1 MPDAENSQNQLAD
14 NLLSL
19 HQQINKQVNYSMVA
33 TEEEGMV
40 LQLADGSIQAGNMAC
55 ERILGLTAEQLM
67 GRTSVDHPWQSIH
80 EDGSP
85 FPGETH
91 PAMVALR
98 TGKPCLNVV
107 MGLYKPN
114 GQLVWLVLNSQP
126 LFLAGG
132 TTPYAVVTTFSEITE
147 SANMPL
153 SASLTEQQTEYQ
165 AANISEQDTES
176 ALRHNERF
184 ELAAVNCLFYDWE
197 ISRGTVERTQGI
209 TALLGYTLEEAEPTQ
224 QWWQQL
230 VHPDDLQRVNEEFK
244 ISLANG
250 NRYKIE
256 YRVRHKDG
264 HYVWLQERGFV
275 EQDAEGRVI
284 RIVGISLDISDAL
297 WQDLRL
303 RKKTEADLQESIERI
318 ELATTAANLG
328 MWFWDLTTNELI
340 FTSKCNELFGF
351 APATTITYELF
362 RNRLHPEDRQRTDEA
377 VSSAVAQ
384 KLDYNIEYRAV
395 WTDNSVHWLAAK
407 GRGFYDADGQPIR
420 MMGTIQDISERKQAE
435 ETLRQSEENYR
446 FLADTIPEMVWTK
459 DAEGKTTYVNQ
470 RWQEYTGLSLEETAG
485 YGWRKV
491 LHPDDLEISAQLW
504 TEALQNGTPYE
515 AEHRYLRAADGTYR
529 WHLVRGLPIKD
540 DQGRVVKWFGTCTDI
555 HQQKQIDEERAQIL
569 EREKAAR
576 LEAEAA
582 NRIKDEFLA
591 VLSHELR
598 SPLNPILGWAKL
610 LKTRKFDEAATFR
623 ALDTIERNAK
633 LQIQLI
639 DDLLDVSRILRGKLC
654 LNFAAFD
661 LAIII
666 NAAIE
671 TVKLAAQDKSIEI
684 DLHIE
689 PNVGKVLCDFN
700 RLQQVVGNLL
710 NNAVKFTPAG
720 GQVDIRLSVGRGQ
733 GGQEDK
739 RTRGQGG
746 QGRISPPS
754 PPLPHTT
761 LPVSTYAEIT
771 ITDTGKGISSE
782 FLPHVFEYFRQADS
796 STTRNHGGLGLGL
809 SIVRHLVELHGGTV
823 TAESPGEG
831 RGATFIVR
839 LPLIEESSKQ
849 EKENKAEAENTN
861 SLPLAGIRIL
871 LVDDEIDTRDFM
883 SFLLQQDGATVSEA
897 SSASEALEAFAQS
910 PPDILLSDLG
920 MPLVDGYSL
929 MAQIRSMSPE
939 QGGQIPAIALS
950 AYAGESDRDRAFAAG
965 FQKHVAK
972 PVEPTELLAL
982 IIDLLG

>member
-1 MPDAENSQNQLAD
+1 MPHAEKFQNQLAD

-19 HQQINKQVNYSMVA
+19 HQQINKQANYSMVA
-33 TEEEGMV
+33 TVEEGMV
-40 LQLADGSIQAGNMAC
+40 LQLADGTIQAGNTAC
-55 ERILGLTAEQLM
+55 DRILGLTAEQVI
-67 GRTSVDHPWQSIH
+67 GHSSVDHPCQWIH

-85 FPGETH
+85 FSRESH
-91 PAMVALR
+91 PAMVALQ

-114 GQLVWLVLNSQP
+114 GQLVWLLLNSQP

-132 TTPYAVVTTFSEITE
+132 TTPLAVVTTFSEIKKSTG
-147 SANMPL
+147 A
-153 SASLTEQQTEYQ
+153 ASVPHKYQPARVSKQDIEIALPNNEQ
-165 AANISEQDTES
+165 
-176 ALRHNERF
+176 F

-197 ISRGTVERTQGI
+197 VSRGTVERTQGL
-209 TALLGYTLEEAEPTQ
+209 TALLGYTQPEAKPTQ

-230 VHPDDLQRVNEEFK
+230 VHPDDLQRVDDEFK
-244 ISLANG
+244 ASLAHSD
-250 NRYKIE
+250 RYKIE

-264 HYVWLQERGFV
+264 HYVWLQDRGFV
-275 EQDAEGRVI
+275 ERDADNCVF
-284 RIVGISLDISDAL
+284 RIVGIGIDISD
-297 WQDLRL
+297 
-303 RKKTEADLQESIERI
+303 RKKTEADLQQSEERI
-318 ELATTAANLG
+318 RLATTAANLG

-340 FTSKCNELFGF
+340 WTSKCKELFGF
-351 APATTITYELF
+351 PPDTTITYELF
-362 RNRLHPEDRQRTDEA
+362 RDRLHPEDRDRTDEA
-377 VSSAVAQ
+377 VSCAVAQ
-384 KLDYNIEYRAV
+384 KLDYDIEYRAV
-395 WTDNSVHWLAAK
+395 WTDGSVHWLAAK
-407 GRGFYDADGQPIR
+407 GRGFYDADGEPVR
-420 MMGTIQDISERKQAE
+420 MMGTAQDISDRKQAE
-435 ETLRQSEENYR
+435 ETLRQSEERYR
-446 FLADTIPEMVWTK
+446 LLADTIPEMVWTT
-459 DAEGKTTYVNQ
+459 DAEGLVTYVNQ
-470 RWQEYTGLSLEETAG
+470 RWQEYTGLSLEEIAR
-485 YGWRKV
+485 YGRKKV
-491 LHPDDLEISAQLW
+491 LHPDDVEISTQLW

-515 AEHRYLRAADGTYR
+515 IEHRYLRAADGTYR

-540 DQGRVVKWFGTCTDI
+540 HQGRVVKWFGTCTDI

-569 EREKAAR
+569 EREKTAR

-598 SPLNPILGWAKL
+598 SPLNPILGWTKL

-639 DDLLDVSRILRGKLC
+639 DDLLDVSRILRGKVC

-661 LAIII
+661 LASII

-671 TVKLAAQDKSIEI
+671 TVKLAAQEKSIEMH
-684 DLHIE
+684 LQIE

-720 GQVDIRLSVGRGQ
+720 GRVDIKLSVCRGQ
-733 GGQEDK
+733 GDK
-739 RTRGQGG
+739 ETRRQGDKGTRGQGDKENNSSFP
-746 QGRISPPS
+746 RS
-754 PPLPHTT
+754 
-761 LPVSTYAEIT
+761 STYAKIT
-771 ITDTGKGISSE
+771 VTDTGKGISSE

-796 STTRNHGGLGLGL
+796 SITRNHGGLGLGL
-809 SIVRHLVELHGGTV
+809 SIVRHLVELHGGNV
-823 TAESPGEG
+823 TAKSAGEG
-831 RGATFIVR
+831 KGATFILR
-839 LPLIEESSKQ
+839 LPLIQERSKQ
-849 EKENKAEAENTN
+849 EKEKKTEAENIN
-861 SLPLAGIRIL
+861 SLPLLGIRIL

-883 SFLLQQDGATVSEA
+883 SFLLQQYGATVTEA
-897 SSASEALEAFAQS
+897 SSASQALEAFAES

-929 MAQIRSMSPE
+929 MTQIRSMSGE
-939 QGGQIPAIALS
+939 QSGQIPAIALS

-965 FQKHVAK
+965 FQKHLAK

>member
-1 MPDAENSQNQLAD
+1 MPDAEKSQNELAD

-19 HQQINKQVNYSMVA
+19 HQQINKQANYSMIA
-33 TEEEGMV
+33 TEEEGIV
-40 LQLADGSIQAGNMAC
+40 LQLADGTIQAGNTAC

-67 GRTSVDHPWQSIH
+67 GQTSVDHPWQSIR

-114 GQLVWLVLNSQP
+114 GQLVWLLLNSQP

-132 TTPYAVVTTFSEITE
+132 TIPYAVVTTFSETRK
-147 SANMPL
+147 SANMAHQPIVP
-153 SASLTEQQTEYQ
+153 SVGEYQ
-165 AANISEQDTES
+165 TYLPPEQDTEI

-209 TALLGYTLEEAEPTQ
+209 TALLGYTQQEAEPTQ
-224 QWWQQL
+224 EWWQQL
-230 VHPDDLQRVNEEFK
+230 VHPDDLQRVNDEFK

-250 NRYKIE
+250 NGYKIE
-256 YRVRHKDG
+256 YRMRHKDG
-264 HYVWLQERGFV
+264 HYLWLQDRGFV

-284 RIVGISLDISDAL
+284 RIVGISIDISD
-297 WQDLRL
+297 
-303 RKKTEADLQESIERI
+303 RKKTEADLRESEERI
-318 ELATTAANLG
+318 RLATTAANLG

-340 FTSKCNELFGF
+340 WTSKCKELFGF
-351 APATTITYELF
+351 APDTIITYELF

-377 VSSAVAQ
+377 VSCAVAQ
-384 KLDYNIEYRAV
+384 KRDYNIEYRAV

-420 MMGTIQDISERKQAE
+420 MMGTIQDISDRKQAE

-446 FLADTIPEMVWTK
+446 FLADTIPEMVWTR
-459 DAEGKTTYVNQ
+459 DADGEATYVNQ

-720 GQVDIRLSVGRGQ
+720 GRIDIRLSVGMGQ
-733 GGQEDK
+733 GAGG
-739 RTRGQGG
+739 RGQGG

-754 PPLPHTT
+754 PPLPRSPT
-761 LPVSTYAEIT
+761 PPSTYAEIT
-771 ITDTGKGISSE
+771 VTDTGKGISSE

-849 EKENKAEAENTN
+849 EKENKVEAENTN

-883 SFLLQQDGATVSEA
+883 SFLLRQDGATVSEA
-897 SSASEALEAFAQS
+897 SSATEALEAFAQS

-965 FQKHVAK
+965 FQKHIAK

>member
-1 MPDAENSQNQLAD
+1 MPDAEKFQNQLAD

-19 HQQINKQVNYSMVA
+19 HQQINKQTNYSMVA
-33 TEEEGMV
+33 TVEEGMV
-40 LQLADGSIQAGNMAC
+40 LQFADGTIQAGNTAC
-55 ERILGLTAEQLM
+55 DRILGLTVEQII
-67 GRTSVDHPWQSIH
+67 GHTSVDYPWQSIH
-80 EDGSP
+80 EDGS
-85 FPGETH
+85 FFWRETH
-91 PAMVALR
+91 PAMVALQ

-114 GQLVWLVLNSQP
+114 GELVWLLLNSQP

-132 TTPYAVVTTFSEITE
+132 TTPFAVVTTFSEIRK
-147 SANMPL
+147 SVNMPHQP
-153 SASLTEQQTEYQ
+153 SRVC
-165 AANISEQDTES
+165 EQDTEI
-176 ALRHNERF
+176 ALPDNKQF
-184 ELAAVNCLFYDWE
+184 DLAAVNCLFYDWE
-197 ISRGTVERTQGI
+197 ISRGTVERTQGL
-209 TALLGYTLEEAEPTQ
+209 TELLGYTQQEIEPTQ

-230 VHPDDLQRVNEEFK
+230 VHPDDLQRVDDEFK
-244 ISLANG
+244 ASLANG
-250 NRYKIE
+250 DRYKIE

-264 HYVWLQERGFV
+264 HYVWLQDRGFV
-275 EQDAEGRVI
+275 EQDADNRSV
-284 RIVGISLDISDAL
+284 RIVGMRIDISEG
-297 WQDLRL
+297 
-303 RKKTEADLQESIERI
+303 KKTEADLQQSEERI
-318 ELATTAANLG
+318 RLATTAANLG
-328 MWFWDLTTNELI
+328 MWFWDLTTDELI

-351 APATTITYELF
+351 APDTTITYELF
-362 RNRLHPEDRQRTDEA
+362 LNTLHPEDRQRTDEA
-377 VSSAVAQ
+377 VSCALAQ
-384 KLDYNIEYRAV
+384 KVDYDIEYRAV
-395 WTDNSVHWLAAK
+395 WADGSVHWLAAK
-407 GRGFYDADGQPIR
+407 GRGFYNADELPVR
-420 MMGTIQDISERKQAE
+420 MMGTVQDISERKQAE
-435 ETLRQSEENYR
+435 ETLRESEERYR
-446 FLADTIPEMVWTK
+446 LLADSIPEMVWTT
-459 DAEGKTTYVNQ
+459 DAEGKATYVNQ
-470 RWQEYTGLSLEETAG
+470 HWQEYTGLTLEETAG

-504 TEALQNGTPYE
+504 VEALQNGTPYE
-515 AEHRYLRAADGTYR
+515 IEHRYLRVADGTYR
-529 WHLVRGLPIKD
+529 WYLVRGLPIKD
-540 DQGRVVKWFGTCTDI
+540 DQGRIVKWFGTCTDI
-555 HQQKQIDEERAQIL
+555 HQQKQIEEERVQIL

-598 SPLNPILGWAKL
+598 SPLNPILGWTKL
-610 LKTRKFDEAATFR
+610 LKSRKFDEAATFR

-639 DDLLDVSRILRGKLC
+639 DDLLDVSRILRGKLS

-671 TVKLAAQDKSIEI
+671 TVKLAAQDKSIEMH
-684 DLHIE
+684 LQIE

-720 GQVDIRLSVGRGQ
+720 GRIDIRLSLC
-733 GGQEDK
+733 
-739 RTRGQGG
+739 RGQGG
-746 QGRISPPS
+746 QGGLLGGISPLSPPS
-754 PPLPHTT
+754 APLP
-761 LPVSTYAEIT
+761 LPRYAEIT
-771 ITDTGKGISSE
+771 VTDTGKGISSE

-796 STTRNHGGLGLGL
+796 STTRNYGGLGLGL
-809 SIVRHLVELHGGTV
+809 SIVRHLVELHGGSV
-823 TAESPGEG
+823 TAESAGEG
-831 RGATFIVR
+831 KGATFIVR

-849 EKENKAEAENTN
+849 EKENKTEAENIN

-883 SFLLQQDGATVSEA
+883 SFLLQQYGATVTEA
-897 SSASEALEAFAQS
+897 SSASEALKTFAQS

-929 MAQIRSMSPE
+929 MTQIRSMSSE

-950 AYAGESDRDRAFAAG
+950 AYAGESDRSRAFAAG
-965 FQKHVAK
+965 FQKHLAK
-972 PVEPTELLAL
+972 PVDPTELVAL

>member
-1 MPDAENSQNQLAD
+1 MPDAEKSQNELAD

-19 HQQINKQVNYSMVA
+19 HQQINKQANYSMIA
-33 TEEEGMV
+33 TEEEGIV
-40 LQLADGSIQAGNMAC
+40 LQLADGTIQAGNTAC

-67 GRTSVDHPWQSIH
+67 GQTSVDHPWQSIH

-91 PAMVALR
+91 PAMIALR

-114 GQLVWLVLNSQP
+114 GQLVWLLLNSQP

-132 TTPYAVVTTFSEITE
+132 TTPYAVVTTFSEIRK
-147 SANMPL
+147 SANIPHQPIA
-153 SASLTEQQTEYQ
+153 ASVPEYQ
-165 AANISEQDTES
+165 ASLPPEQDTEI
-176 ALRHNERF
+176 ALRDNERF

-197 ISRGTVERTQGI
+197 ISRGTVERTEGI
-209 TALLGYTLEEAEPTQ
+209 TALLGYTQQEAEPTQ
-224 QWWQQL
+224 EWWQQV
-230 VHPDDLQRVNEEFK
+230 VHPDDLQRVNDEFK
-244 ISLANG
+244 ATLAEG

-264 HYVWLQERGFV
+264 HYVWLQDRGFV
-275 EQDAEGRVI
+275 EQDGEGRVI
-284 RIVGISLDISDAL
+284 RIVGISIDISD
-297 WQDLRL
+297 

-318 ELATTAANLG
+318 RLATTAANLG

-340 FTSKCNELFGF
+340 WTSKCKELFGF
-351 APATTITYELF
+351 APDTTITYELF

-377 VSSAVAQ
+377 VSCAVAQ

-420 MMGTIQDISERKQAE
+420 MMGTIQDISDRKQAE

-446 FLADTIPEMVWTK
+446 FLADTIPEMVWTR
-459 DAEGKTTYVNQ
+459 DAEGEATYVNQ

-661 LAIII
+661 LAVVI

-720 GQVDIRLSVGRGQ
+720 GRIDIRLSVGMAQ
-733 GGQEDK
+733 GAGG
-739 RTRGQGG
+739 RGQGG

-754 PPLPHTT
+754 PPIPHSPTP
-761 LPVSTYAEIT
+761 LSTYAQIT
-771 ITDTGKGISSE
+771 VTDTGKGISSE

-809 SIVRHLVELHGGTV
+809 SIVRHLVE
-823 TAESPGEG
+823 
-831 RGATFIVR
+831 
-839 LPLIEESSKQ
+839 
-849 EKENKAEAENTN
+849 
-861 SLPLAGIRIL
+861 
-871 LVDDEIDTRDFM
+871 
-883 SFLLQQDGATVSEA
+883 
-897 SSASEALEAFAQS
+897 
-910 PPDILLSDLG
+910 
-920 MPLVDGYSL
+920 
-929 MAQIRSMSPE
+929 
-939 QGGQIPAIALS
+939 
-950 AYAGESDRDRAFAAG
+950 
-965 FQKHVAK
+965 
-972 PVEPTELLAL
+972 
-982 IIDLLG
+982 

>member
-1 MPDAENSQNQLAD
+1 
-14 NLLSL
+14 
-19 HQQINKQVNYSMVA
+19 
-33 TEEEGMV
+33 
-40 LQLADGSIQAGNMAC
+40 
-55 ERILGLTAEQLM
+55 
-67 GRTSVDHPWQSIH
+67 
-80 EDGSP
+80 
-85 FPGETH
+85 
-91 PAMVALR
+91 MVALR

-126 LFLAGG
+126 LFLAGV
-132 TTPYAVVTTFSEITE
+132 TTPLAVVTTFSEITE
-147 SANMPL
+147 SANMPHQPIA
-153 SASLTEQQTEYQ
+153 ASVPEYQTAKMSEQQTE
-165 AANISEQDTES
+165 I

-209 TALLGYTLEEAEPTQ
+209 TALLGYTQQEASPTQ

-230 VHPDDLQRVNEEFK
+230 VHPDDLQRVDEEFK
-244 ISLANG
+244 ASLANG
-250 NRYKIE
+250 DRYKIE

-264 HYVWLQERGFV
+264 HYVWLQDRGFV
-275 EQDAEGRVI
+275 EQNGEGRVV
-284 RIVGISLDISDAL
+284 RIVGIRIDIND
-297 WQDLRL
+297 
-303 RKKTEADLQESIERI
+303 RKKTEADLRESEERI
-318 ELATTAANLG
+318 RLATTAANLG
-328 MWFWDLTTNELI
+328 MWFWDLTTDELI
-340 FTSKCNELFGF
+340 FTSKCKELFGF
-351 APATTITYELF
+351 APDTTITYELF
-362 RNRLHPEDRQRTDEA
+362 LNRLHPEDQQRTDEA
-377 VSSAVAQ
+377 VSCALAQ
-384 KLDYNIEYRAV
+384 KLDYNLEYRAI
-395 WTDNSVHWLAAK
+395 WADNSVHWLAAK
-407 GRGFYDADGQPIR
+407 GRGFYDVFDKPIR
-420 MMGTIQDISERKQAE
+420 MMGTVQDISEHKQVE
-435 ETLRQSEENYR
+435 ETLRQSEERYR
-446 FLADTIPEMVWTK
+446 FLADTIPEMVWTTN
-459 DAEGKTTYVNQ
+459 AEGMATYVNQ
-470 RWQEYTGLSLEETAG
+470 RWQEYTGLSLEETID

-491 LHPDDLEISAQLW
+491 LHPDDLEKSVQLW
-504 TEALQNGTPYE
+504 TEALQNGIPYE
-515 AEHRYLRAADGTYR
+515 LEHRYLRVADGTYR

-555 HQQKQIDEERAQIL
+555 HQQKQIEEERARIL
-569 EREKAAR
+569 EIEKAAR

-610 LKTRKFDEAATFR
+610 LKSRKFDEAATFR

-639 DDLLDVSRILRGKLC
+639 DDLLDVSRILRGKLS

-661 LAIII
+661 LTIVI

-671 TVKLAAQDKSIEI
+671 TVKLAAQDKSIEMH
-684 DLHIE
+684 LQIE

-720 GQVDIRLSVGRGQ
+720 GRIDIRLSVGRGQ
-733 GGQEDK
+733 GAGGRE
-739 RTRGQGG
+739 QGEFVFA
-746 QGRISPPS
+746 SPSSS
-754 PPLPHTT
+754 PT
-761 LPVSTYAEIT
+761 PVSTYAEIT
-771 ITDTGKGISSE
+771 VSDTGKGISSE

-831 RGATFIVR
+831 KGATFIVR

-849 EKENKAEAENTN
+849 EKENKTEAENIN
-861 SLPLAGIRIL
+861 SLPLAGIQIL

-883 SFLLQQDGATVSEA
+883 SFLLQQHGATVSEA

-929 MAQIRSMSPE
+929 ISQIRSMSPS

-965 FQKHVAK
+965 FQKHLAK

-982 IIDLLG
+982 IADLLG

>member
-1 MPDAENSQNQLAD
+1 MPDAEKSQNQLAE

-19 HQQINKQVNYSMVA
+19 HQQINKQANYSMVA
-33 TEEEGMV
+33 TDEEGMV
-40 LQLADGSIQAGNMAC
+40 LQLADGTIQAGNTAC
-55 ERILGLTAEQLM
+55 ERILGLTAEQLI

-91 PAMVALR
+91 PAMVALQ

-114 GQLVWLVLNSQP
+114 GQLVWLLLNSQP

-132 TTPYAVVTTFSEITE
+132 TTAYAVVTTFSEIKK
-147 SANMPL
+147 
-153 SASLTEQQTEYQ
+153 SASRHQTEYQ
-165 AANISEQDTES
+165 AASISEQDREI
-176 ALRHNERF
+176 ALRHNEQF

-197 ISRGTVERTQGI
+197 ISRGTVERTQGL
-209 TALLGYTLEEAEPTQ
+209 TTLLGYTQQEASPTQ
-224 QWWQQL
+224 KWWQQL
-230 VHPDDLQRVNEEFK
+230 VHPDELQRVDEEFK
-244 ISLANG
+244 ISLAKG
-250 NRYKIE
+250 DRYKIE

-264 HYVWLQERGFV
+264 RYVWLQDRGFV
-275 EQDAEGRVI
+275 ERDADNRTV
-284 RIVGISLDISDAL
+284 RIVGIIIDISD
-297 WQDLRL
+297 
-303 RKKTEADLQESIERI
+303 RKKTEADLQQSEERI
-318 ELATTAANLG
+318 RLATTAANLG
-328 MWFWDLTTNELI
+328 MWFWDLTTDELI
-340 FTSKCNELFGF
+340 WTSKCKELFGF
-351 APATTITYELF
+351 PLDTTITYELF
-362 RNRLHPEDRQRTDEA
+362 LNTLHPEDRQRTDEA
-377 VSSAVAQ
+377 VSSALAR
-384 KLDYNIEYRAV
+384 KLDYDIQYRAV
-395 WTDNSVHWLAAK
+395 WADKSVHWLAAK
-407 GRGFYDADGQPIR
+407 GRGFYDVFDKPIR
-420 MMGTIQDISERKQAE
+420 MMGTVQDISERKQAE
-435 ETLRQSEENYR
+435 ETLRQSEERYR
-446 FLADTIPEMVWTK
+446 FLADTIPEMVWTTN
-459 DAEGKTTYVNQ
+459 AEGLATYVNQ
-470 RWQEYTGLSLEETAG
+470 RWQEYTGLNLEETVG

-491 LHPDDLEISAQLW
+491 LHPDDLEKSVQLW
-504 TEALQNGTPYE
+504 TEALSNGTPYE
-515 AEHRYLRAADGTYR
+515 IEHRYLRVADGTYR

-540 DQGRVVKWFGTCTDI
+540 DQGRIIKWFGTCTDI

-610 LKTRKFDEAATFR
+610 LKSRKFDEAATFR

-639 DDLLDVSRILRGKLC
+639 DDLLDVSRILRGKLS
-654 LNFAAFD
+654 LTFAAFD
-661 LAIII
+661 LAVVI

-671 TVKLAAQDKSIEI
+671 TVKLAAQDKSIEMH
-684 DLHIE
+684 LQFE

-720 GQVDIRLSVGRGQ
+720 GRIDIRLSVGRGQ
-733 GGQEDK
+733 AAGG
-739 RTRGQGG
+739 RGHFAGG
-746 QGRISPPS
+746 VCLPS
-754 PPLPHTT
+754 PHLPTT
-761 LPVSTYAEIT
+761 SYAEIT
-771 ITDTGKGISSE
+771 VTDTGKGISSE

-831 RGATFIVR
+831 KGATFIVR

-849 EKENKAEAENTN
+849 EKENKIEAENVN

-883 SFLLQQDGATVSEA
+883 SFLLQQQGAIVSEA
-897 SSASEALEAFAQS
+897 SSASEALKAFAQS

-929 MAQIRSMSPE
+929 ISQIRLMSPE
-939 QGGQIPAIALS
+939 QGGEIPAIALS

-965 FQKHVAK
+965 FQKHLAK

-982 IIDLLG
+982 IVDLLG

>member
-1 MPDAENSQNQLAD
+1 MPDAEKCQNQLAD

-19 HQQINKQVNYSMVA
+19 HQQINKQANYSMVP
-33 TEEEGMV
+33 TVEEGMV
-40 LQLADGSIQAGNMAC
+40 LQLADGSIQAGNTAC
-55 ERILGLTAEQLM
+55 ERLLGLTAEQLM

-80 EDGSP
+80 EDGSA

-132 TTPYAVVTTFSEITE
+132 TTPLAVVTTFSEITE

-153 SASLTEQQTEYQ
+153 SAGLSKQQTEYQ
-165 AANISEQDTES
+165 AAKMSEQKTEI
-176 ALRHNERF
+176 ALQHNERF

-197 ISRGTVERTQGI
+197 IERGTVERTQGI
-209 TALLGYTLEEAEPTQ
+209 TALLGYTLKEAEPTQ
-224 QWWQQL
+224 KWWL
-230 VHPDDLQRVNEEFK
+230 RIVHPDDLQRVDEEFK
-244 ISLANG
+244 VSLAKG
-250 NRYKIE
+250 DRYKIE

-264 HYVWLQERGFV
+264 HYVWLQDRGFV
-275 EQDAEGRVI
+275 EQNGSGCVV
-284 RIVGISLDISDAL
+284 RIVGIRIDIND
-297 WQDLRL
+297 
-303 RKKTEADLQESIERI
+303 RKKTEADLRESEERI
-318 ELATTAANLG
+318 RLATTAANLG

-340 FTSKCNELFGF
+340 FTSKCKELFGF
-351 APATTITYELF
+351 PPDTTITYELF

-377 VSSAVAQ
+377 VSCAVAQ

-395 WTDNSVHWLAAK
+395 WADNSVHWLAAK
-407 GRGFYDADGQPIR
+407 GRGFYDADGEPIR
-420 MMGTIQDISERKQAE
+420 MMGTVQDISEQQAALRERKEAE
-435 ETLRQSEENYR
+435 ETLRQSEERYR
-446 FLADTIPEMVWTK
+446 LLADTIPEMVWTTN
-459 DAEGKTTYVNQ
+459 AEGETTYVNL
-470 RWQEYTGLSLEETAG
+470 RWEEYTGLTLEETAG

-491 LHPDDLEISAQLW
+491 LHPDDLEKSVQLW
-504 TEALQNGTPYE
+504 TEALQNGTAYE
-515 AEHRYLRAADGTYR
+515 IEHRYLRVADGTYR
-529 WHLVRGLPIKD
+529 WHLVRALPIKD

-555 HQQKQIDEERAQIL
+555 HQQKQIDEERALIL

-598 SPLNPILGWAKL
+598 SPLNPILGWTKL

-661 LAIII
+661 LTIVI

-671 TVKLAAQDKSIEI
+671 TVKLAAQDKSIEMH
-684 DLHIE
+684 LQFE

-720 GQVDIRLSVGRGQ
+720 GRIDIRLSSVKAGGRQ
-733 GGQEDK
+733 GDK
-739 RTRGQGG
+739 ETGRQGDKG
-746 QGRISPPS
+746 TILS
-754 PPLPHTT
+754 PPLPIPPSPTPT
-761 LPVSTYAEIT
+761 STYAEIT
-771 ITDTGKGISSE
+771 VTDTGKGISSE

-809 SIVRHLVELHGGTV
+809 SIVRHLVELHGGSV
-823 TAESPGEG
+823 TAESAGEG
-831 RGATFIVR
+831 KGATFIVR
-839 LPLIEESSKQ
+839 LPLIEESNKQ
-849 EKENKAEAENTN
+849 EKENKTEAENIN
-861 SLPLAGIRIL
+861 SLPLAGIQIL

-883 SFLLQQDGATVSEA
+883 SFLLQEHGATVSEA
-897 SSASEALEAFAQS
+897 SSASDALKAFAQS

-929 MAQIRSMSPE
+929 ISQIRSMSPE

-950 AYAGESDRDRAFAAG
+950 AYAGESDRSRAFAAG

-982 IIDLLG
+982 IADLLG

>member
-1 MPDAENSQNQLAD
+1 MPDAEKFQNQLAD

-19 HQQINKQVNYSMVA
+19 HQQINKQANYSMVA
-33 TEEEGMV
+33 TVEEAMV
-40 LQLADGSIQAGNMAC
+40 LQLADGTIQAGNTAC
-55 ERILGLTAEQLM
+55 ERILGLTAEQMM
-67 GRTSVDHPWQSIH
+67 GRTSVDHPWQSVH
-80 EDGSP
+80 EDGSV

-91 PAMVALR
+91 PAMVALQ

-114 GQLVWLVLNSQP
+114 GQLVWLLLNSQP

-132 TTPYAVVTTFSEITE
+132 TTPYGVVTTFSEIKKST
-147 SANMPL
+147 SAALVP
-153 SASLTEQQTEYQ
+153 EYQ
-165 AANISEQDTES
+165 MPRVSKQDTEI
-176 ALRHNERF
+176 ALRHNEQF
-184 ELAAVNCLFYDWE
+184 ELAAVNCLFYNWSIE
-197 ISRGTVERTQGI
+197 RGTVERTQGL
-209 TALLGYTLEEAEPTQ
+209 TALLGYTQEEVEPTQ

-230 VHPDDLQRVNEEFK
+230 VHPDDLQRVDDQFQ

-250 NRYKIE
+250 DHYKIE

-264 HYVWLQERGFV
+264 HYVWLQDRGFV
-275 EQDAEGRVI
+275 EQDAEGRII
-284 RIVGISLDISDAL
+284 RIVGIRIDIND
-297 WQDLRL
+297 
-303 RKKTEADLQESIERI
+303 RKKTEADLRESEERI
-318 ELATTAANLG
+318 RLATTAANLG

-340 FTSKCNELFGF
+340 FTSKCKELFGF
-351 APATTITYELF
+351 APDTTITYELL

-395 WTDNSVHWLAAK
+395 WADNSVHWLAAK
-407 GRGFYDADGQPIR
+407 GRGFYDADGEPIR
-420 MMGTIQDISERKQAE
+420 MMGTVQDISEQQAALRERKQAE
-435 ETLRQSEENYR
+435 ETLRQSEERYR
-446 FLADTIPEMVWTK
+446 FLADTIPEMVWTTN
-459 DAEGKTTYVNQ
+459 AEGLATYVNQ
-470 RWQEYTGLSLEETAG
+470 RWQEYSGLNLEETIG

-491 LHPDDLEISAQLW
+491 LHPDDLEKSVQLW
-504 TEALQNGTPYE
+504 TEALSNGTPYE
-515 AEHRYLRAADGTYR
+515 IEHRYLRVADGTYR
-529 WHLVRGLPIKD
+529 WHLVRALPIKD
-540 DQGRVVKWFGTCTDI
+540 DQGLVVKWFGTCTDI
-555 HQQKQIDEERAQIL
+555 HQQKQIEEERARIL
-569 EREKAAR
+569 EIEKAAR
-576 LEAEAA
+576 AEAEAA

-598 SPLNPILGWAKL
+598 SPLNPILGWTKL
-610 LKTRKFDEAATFR
+610 LKSRKFDEAATFR

-654 LNFAAFD
+654 LNFTAFD
-661 LAIII
+661 LTIVI
-666 NAAIE
+666 NAAVE
-671 TVKLAAQDKSIEI
+671 TVKLAAQDKSIEMH
-684 DLHIE
+684 LQFE

-720 GQVDIRLSVGRGQ
+720 GRVDIRLSVGRGQ
-733 GGQEDK
+733 GAGGRAQGAG
-739 RTRGQGG
+739 GQGG
-746 QGRISPPS
+746 QGGISPLSPPT
-754 PPLPHTT
+754 PPLPYSPTPPT
-761 LPVSTYAEIT
+761 TYAEIT
-771 ITDTGKGISSE
+771 VTDTGKGISSE

-823 TAESPGEG
+823 MAESPGEG
-831 RGATFIVR
+831 KGATFIVR

-849 EKENKAEAENTN
+849 EKENKTEAENIN
-861 SLPLAGIRIL
+861 SLPLVGIRIL

-883 SFLLQQDGATVSEA
+883 SFLLQQHGAIVSVA
-897 SSASEALEAFAQS
+897 SSASEALKAFAQS
-910 PPDILLSDLG
+910 MPDILLSDLG

-929 MAQIRSMSPE
+929 ISQIRSMSPE
-939 QGGQIPAIALS
+939 QGGEIPAIALS

-982 IIDLLG
+982 IADLLG

>member
-1 MPDAENSQNQLAD
+1 MLDAEKFQNQLAD

-19 HQQINKQVNYSMVA
+19 HQQINKQANYSMVA
-33 TEEEGMV
+33 TVEEGMV
-40 LQLADGSIQAGNMAC
+40 LQLADGTIQAGNTAC
-55 ERILGLTAEQLM
+55 ERILGLSAEQLI
-67 GRTSVDHPWQSIH
+67 GHTSVDHPWQSIH

-91 PAMVALR
+91 PAMVALQ

-114 GQLVWLVLNSQP
+114 GQLVWLLLNSQP
-126 LFLAGG
+126 LFLAGV
-132 TTPYAVVTTFSEITE
+132 TKPYAVVTTFSEIKK
-147 SANMPL
+147 SAGSRL
-153 SASLTEQQTEYQ
+153 ETEYQ
-165 AANISEQDTES
+165 AASISEQDREI
-176 ALRHNERF
+176 ALRHNEQF

-197 ISRGTVERTQGI
+197 ISRGTVERTQGL
-209 TALLGYTLEEAEPTQ
+209 TALLGYTQQEASPTQ
-224 QWWQQL
+224 QWWL
-230 VHPDDLQRVNEEFK
+230 RIVHPDDLQRVDEEFK

-250 NRYKIE
+250 DRYKIE

-264 HYVWLQERGFV
+264 RYVWLQDRGFV
-275 EQDAEGRVI
+275 ERDGDNRTV
-284 RIVGISLDISDAL
+284 RIVGIGIDISD
-297 WQDLRL
+297 
-303 RKKTEADLQESIERI
+303 RKKTEADLQQSEERI
-318 ELATTAANLG
+318 RLATTAANLG
-328 MWFWDLTTNELI
+328 MWFWDLTINELI
-340 FTSKCNELFGF
+340 WTSKCKELFGF
-351 APATTITYELF
+351 PPDTTITYDLF
-362 RNRLHPEDRQRTDEA
+362 RDRLHPEDRERTDEA

-384 KLDYNIEYRAV
+384 KLDYDIEYRAV

-407 GRGFYDADGQPIR
+407 GRAFYNGDGQPVR
-420 MMGTIQDISERKQAE
+420 MMGTVQDISERKQAE
-435 ETLRQSEENYR
+435 ETLRQSEERYR
-446 FLADTIPEMVWTK
+446 FLADTIPEMVWTT
-459 DAEGKTTYVNQ
+459 DAEGETTYVNQ
-470 RWQEYTGLSLEETAG
+470 RWEEYTGLNLEETAA

-504 TEALQNGTPYE
+504 TEALSNGTPYE
-515 AEHRYLRAADGTYR
+515 AEHRYLRVADGTYR

-540 DQGRVVKWFGTCTDI
+540 DQGRIVKWFGTCTDI

-610 LKTRKFDEAATFR
+610 LKSRKFDDAATFR

-661 LAIII
+661 LAVVI

-671 TVKLAAQDKSIEI
+671 TVKLAAQDKSIEMH
-684 DLHIE
+684 LQIE

-720 GQVDIRLSVGRGQ
+720 GRIDIRLSVGRGQ
-733 GGQEDK
+733 GGAGSREQGAGS
-739 RTRGQGG
+739 RG
-746 QGRISPPS
+746 SLS
-754 PPLPHTT
+754 SHLPPLPLSPSPTPPLSPTT
-761 LPVSTYAEIT
+761 TYAEIT
-771 ITDTGKGISSE
+771 VTDTGKGISSE

-809 SIVRHLVELHGGTV
+809 SIVRHLIELHGGTV

-831 RGATFIVR
+831 KGATFIVR

-849 EKENKAEAENTN
+849 EKENKTEAENTN

-883 SFLLQQDGATVSEA
+883 SFLLQQQGATVSEA
-897 SSASEALEAFAQS
+897 SSASEALKAFAES
-910 PPDILLSDLG
+910 TPDILLSDLG

-929 MAQIRSMSPE
+929 ISQIRSMSPE
-939 QGGQIPAIALS
+939 QGGEIPAIALS

-965 FQKHVAK
+965 FQKHLAK

-982 IIDLLG
+982 IIDLLGQR

>member
-1 MPDAENSQNQLAD
+1 MPDAEKCQNQLAD

-132 TTPYAVVTTFSEITE
+132 TTPYAVVTTFSEIRK
-147 SANMPL
+147 SANMPHQPIA
-153 SASLTEQQTEYQ
+153 ASVGEYQ
-165 AANISEQDTES
+165 AYLPREQDTES

-184 ELAAVNCLFYDWE
+184 ELASVNCLFYDWE

-209 TALLGYTLEEAEPTQ
+209 TALLGYTQQEAEPTQ
-224 QWWQQL
+224 EWWQQL
-230 VHPDDLQRVNEEFK
+230 VHPDDLQLVHDEFK

-250 NRYKIE
+250 KRYKIE
-256 YRVRHKDG
+256 YRMRHKDG
-264 HYVWLQERGFV
+264 HYVWLQDRGFV
-275 EQDAEGRVI
+275 EQDAQGRVI
-284 RIVGISLDISDAL
+284 RIVGISIDISD
-297 WQDLRL
+297 
-303 RKKTEADLQESIERI
+303 RKKIEADLRESEERI
-318 ELATTAANLG
+318 RLATTAANLG
-328 MWFWDLTTNELI
+328 MWFWDLTINELI
-340 FTSKCNELFGF
+340 WTSKCKELFGF
-351 APATTITYELF
+351 PPDTTITYDLF
-362 RNRLHPEDRQRTDEA
+362 RNRLHPEDRERTDEA

-384 KLDYNIEYRAV
+384 KLDYDIEYRAV

-407 GRGFYDADGQPIR
+407 GRAFYNGDGQPVR
-420 MMGTIQDISERKQAE
+420 MMGTVQDISDRKQAE

-446 FLADTIPEMVWTK
+446 FLADTIPEIVWTR
-459 DAEGKTTYVNQ
+459 DAEGEATYVNQ
-470 RWQEYTGLSLEETAG
+470 RWQEYTGLSLEETLA

-684 DLHIE
+684 HLRIQ
-689 PNVGKVLCDFN
+689 PNVSKVLCDFN

-710 NNAVKFTPAG
+710 NNAVKFTPPG
-720 GQVDIRLSVGRGQ
+720 GRIDIRLSVGMEQ
-733 GGQEDK
+733 AAGG
-739 RTRGQGG
+739 RGQGG
-746 QGRISPPS
+746 QGRISTLAAPS
-754 PPLPHTT
+754 LPLAHLPT
-761 LPVSTYAEIT
+761 PVSTYAEIT

-831 RGATFIVR
+831 QGATFIVR

-897 SSASEALEAFAQS
+897 SSATEALEAFAQS
-910 PPDILLSDLG
+910 LPDILLSDLG

-929 MAQIRSMSPE
+929 ISQIRSMSPE

-950 AYAGESDRDRAFAAG
+950 AYAGESDRDRALAAG
-965 FQKHVAK
+965 FQKHIAK